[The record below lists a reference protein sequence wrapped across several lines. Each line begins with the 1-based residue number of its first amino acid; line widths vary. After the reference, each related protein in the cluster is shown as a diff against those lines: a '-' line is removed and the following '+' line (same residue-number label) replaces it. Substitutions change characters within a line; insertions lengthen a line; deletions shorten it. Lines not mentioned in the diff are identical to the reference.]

1 MWTLQNSTRTNSKS
15 FSWKE
20 RTSCSS
26 TAGNSSVIKDLELQV
41 DSNLNLSQQSALAA
55 KKPNS
60 IWGCINRNTA
70 STLKEQIIHP
80 LLNSC

>member
-26 TAGNSSVIKDLELQV
+26 TAGNSSGVKDLDLQV
-41 DSNLNLSQQSALAA
+41 DSKLDVSQQSALAA
-55 KKPNS
+55 RKANS
-60 IWGCINRNTA
+60 LWGCINRSTA
-70 STLKEQIIHP
+70 STLKEQIIHS